1 MSRTTHSRDAGVVM
15 PVSELHG
22 RTVWN
27 EAGER
32 IGVVRNVN
40 VDEDGRIT
48 SLDVRDRWILGP
60 SHEVPAGGMRFE
72 EGDVIVPATTS
83 RRARSEHGEQVH
95 DRDHVVADHEAVA
108 KRASSPSPV
117 LLSGTHGARRRF
129 GGLDLVGSFLGALA
143 TVGSLLLLGGLLGAA
158 FGAEPTV
165 IDTSTGS
172 LEELG
177 TLALVV
183 GAVTLF
189 LSCLLGGWTAGRA
202 SRYDGARNGM
212 AMAVWVLAFVALFAA
227 LGTWLGDQ
235 YNVLAGVD
243 LPSFSTEEFALWGS
257 LALAATVLLMLL
269 GGALGGMV
277 GARWHRRADRA
288 MLDVVDVDGIHDNGD
303 SDLRPLER
311 PIVGDRRRVEANEA
325 DDMARSTH
333 DTAVPASSAT
343 VEDVRT
349 ERVRVE
355 DDAFDADRR
364 DDGSRSQE
372 RRPR

>member
-1 MSRTTHSRDAGVVM
+1 MARTTQSGRDAGVVM

-32 IGVVRNVN
+32 LGVVRNVN

-60 SHEVPAGGMRFE
+60 SHQVPASGMRFE

-83 RRARSEHGEQVH
+83 RRAGADSGARVH
-95 DRDHVVADHEAVA
+95 DRDDVVADHEAVA
-108 KRASSPSPV
+108 KRASWTSPV
-117 LLSGTHGARRRF
+117 LLSGTDGARQRF
-129 GGLDLVGSFLGALA
+129 GGFDWLGSFLGALA
-143 TVGSLLLLGGLLGAA
+143 TVGSLVLLGGLLGAA
-158 FGAEPTV
+158 FGAEPAV
-165 IDTSTGS
+165 VDSSTSS

-177 TLALVV
+177 TLALAV

-212 AMAVWVLAFVALFAA
+212 AMALWVLGFVALFAA

-235 YNVLAGVD
+235 YDVLAGVD
-243 LPSFSTEEFALWGS
+243 LPSFSTDQFALWGS
-257 LALAATVLLMLL
+257 VALAATVLIMLL
-269 GGALGGMV
+269 GGALGGV
-277 GARWHRRADRA
+277 LGARWHRRADRA
-288 MLDVVDVDGIHDNGD
+288 MLDVVDVDALQVEEDAGLGRRESTPTTAD
-303 SDLRPLER
+303 SDR
-311 PIVGDRRRVEANEA
+311 A
-325 DDMARSTH
+325 DGHAAS
-333 DTAVPASSAT
+333 ASSAT

-349 ERVRVE
+349 DRIRVE
-355 DDAFDADRR
+355 DSAFDADRR
-364 DDGSRSQE
+364 RSDGSPGD
-372 RRPR
+372 RRR